1 MRKEYKYKVG
11 QHVIFHIDYSDKGRC
26 GVVIGVN
33 PENGDYIIRW
43 YDNEVSDNVREY
55 LLYPIDPPK
64 PESEIMFSL
73 AELREVLNKMD
84 MDGWFVNQDTIG
96 EIIARIKGD

>member
-1 MRKEYKYKVG
+1 MKEYKYKVG
-11 QHVIFHIDYSDKGRC
+11 QHVIFHNDYSDKGRC

-33 PENGDYIIRW
+33 PENRDYIIRW
-43 YDNEVSDNVREY
+43 YDDELSDNIPEY

-73 AELREVLNKMD
+73 AELREALNKTQRSPLFID
-84 MDGWFVNQDTIG
+84 
-96 EIIARIKGD
+96 EIIGCLKGELQ